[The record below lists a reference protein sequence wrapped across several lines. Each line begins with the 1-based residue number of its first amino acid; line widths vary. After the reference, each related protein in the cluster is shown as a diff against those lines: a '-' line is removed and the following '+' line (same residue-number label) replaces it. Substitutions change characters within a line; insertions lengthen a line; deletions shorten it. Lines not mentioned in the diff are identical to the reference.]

1 MTTKK
6 MKFKV
11 ENIPDFQ
18 EYDSIFK
25 GSLFFKE

>member
-1 MTTKK
+1 

-18 EYDSIFK
+18 EYDSIFQ